1 MFRPLLVLFLLAGAT
16 LAADLPV
23 DATAR
28 RSPAAVEHPIAP
40 PVSSSADI
48 RIPATIRV
56 RLLEQLTPRTVTIG
70 APEGGL
76 LVFTGSGSSA
86 DLTITAGGR
95 ATVTLAGRD
104 VRIVS
109 GSRTLQTSLA
119 RFAAPSGDAITLQTG
134 SATRSYRGEI
144 RAEADGSSGVLRL
157 INHVPVEEYVAS
169 VVASEYGLDDL
180 EGSKAMAVIARTY
193 ALKALKSADYDQV
206 DHTLSQVYKGTRA
219 VTPRALE
226 AARLTA
232 GEVLT
237 YEGDLIVA
245 TYYSSSGGHTANNED
260 VWQAN
265 ALPYLRARTDPWD
278 TISPH
283 REWRYEVTSD
293 ALHGLLRESFGLEAR
308 SIEIEDRS
316 ADGRVR
322 TLRIGTANG
331 RDRSLSSQEFRLQV
345 IRSFGPTALRSTMF
359 SLESSQGKYTFVGRG
374 FGHGVGLS
382 QWGAHAMALDGRS
395 YQDILGFYYRD
406 VELERTTSE
415 VPSASFEVA
424 RSNRAPEPA
433 MTVASAPP
441 NDAATD
447 VRNPEPSE
455 ASRTTASRVSDA
467 LNRAAGRPAGWSA
480 PSSNGRVI
488 SRRVSW

>member
-28 RSPAAVEHPIAP
+28 RSPAVAVHFIAP
-40 PVSSSADI
+40 PVSTAGDL
-48 RIPATIRV
+48 RIPATLRV
-56 RLLEQLTPRTVTIG
+56 RLLEQLTPRTVTID

-76 LVFTGSGSSA
+76 LVFTASGSSPE
-86 DLTITAGGR
+86 LEVGTGGR
-95 ATVTLAGRD
+95 VTVTLAGRD

-109 GSRTLQTSLA
+109 GSKTLQMSLA
-119 RFAAPSGDAITLQTG
+119 RFTAPSGDAITLQTG
-134 SATRSYRGEI
+134 SATRSYRGAI
-144 RAEADGSSGVLRL
+144 HAEADGSSGVLRL
-157 INHVPVEEYVAS
+157 INHVPLEDYVAS

-193 ALKALKSADYDQV
+193 ALKALKSDDYDQV

-265 ALPYLRARTDPWD
+265 PLPYLRARTDPWD
-278 TISPH
+278 SISPH

-293 ALHGLLRESFGLEAR
+293 ALHGLLRESFGLETR
-308 SIEIEDRS
+308 SIAIENRS

-359 SLESSQGKYTFVGRG
+359 NLEASQGKYTFVGRG

-382 QWGAHAMALDGRS
+382 QWGAHAMALDGSS
-395 YQDILGFYYRD
+395 YHDILDFYYRD
-406 VELERTTSE
+406 VELERMTSD
-415 VPSASFEVA
+415 VPSASFEVT
-424 RSNRAPEPA
+424 RADRTPEPA
-433 MTVASAPP
+433 MTVAGASP
-441 NDAATD
+441 TD
-447 VRNPEPSE
+447 VPIDMRNPEPSE
-455 ASRTTASRVSDA
+455 APRTTASRVSDA

-480 PSSNGRVI
+480 PSTTGRVI
-488 SRRVSW
+488 SRRVAW